1 MKIPWWNNFEV
12 KARSII
18 GRMVTQLPL
27 KSQNGKNEM
36 RTKTISG
43 IHTNAIHV
51 RNRLLKVFIQYYIE
65 ILKVLVCGVQGEHHF
80 GSKINLVNKKEK
92 HVNEYWM

>member
-1 MKIPWWNNFEV
+1 
-12 KARSII
+12 
-18 GRMVTQLPL
+18 MVTQLPL

-43 IHTNAIHV
+43 KHANAIHV
-51 RNRLLKVFIQYYIE
+51 CNRLLVFIQYYID
-65 ILKVLVCGVQGEHHF
+65 ILKVLGCGVQGELDF

-92 HVNEYWM
+92 HLNEYWM